1 MTALLVTLC
10 AVVGVALGRVLNRRA
25 ALVGAPGAT
34 PAGERTTVRDLAV
47 RPPAVEMATGLLF
60 ALTALWTGPD
70 SALPAF
76 LVLAAALVLLTVT
89 DLQHHLLPNRVVLP
103 ALAVGAAFLLVS
115 ALIDGRWGDL
125 GRAAAGAGLL
135 FAGYLVLAL
144 VAPAGMGMGDV
155 KLAALL
161 GLYLG
166 WVGWDA
172 VLVGAVAGPLLQAA
186 AALVLLALR
195 RVGRRSDLPFG
206 PALMV
211 GALVGLGWGSALLSG
226 S

>member
-1 MTALLVTLC
+1 MTTLLVALC

-25 ALVGAPGAT
+25 ARVGAPVAT
-34 PAGERTTVRDLAV
+34 LAGERTTVRDLAV
-47 RPPAVEMATGLLF
+47 RPPVVELATGLLF

-103 ALAVGAAFLLVS
+103 ALALGAVLLLVS
-115 ALIDGRWGDL
+115 ALVDSRWDDL
-125 GRAAAGAGLL
+125 GRAVAGAGLL
-135 FAGYLVLAL
+135 FVGYLVLA
-144 VAPAGMGMGDV
+144 VAAPAGMGMGDV

-166 WVGWDA
+166 WLSWDA
-172 VLVGAVAGPLLQAA
+172 VLLGAA
-186 AALVLLALR
+186 AGFVVQAVLSLVLLAARRIDLR
-195 RVGRRSDLPFG
+195 DELPFG
-206 PALMV
+206 PAMLAGAALAIGA
-211 GALVGLGWGSALLSG
+211 GALS
-226 S
+226 